1 MPAAVTMQGNEK
13 KQECCE
19 AALLENVTSKAHKS
33 REPTLFHFT
42 NPSRQGICA
51 RNYKTLLGFS

>member
-1 MPAAVTMQGNEK
+1 MK

-51 RNYKTLLGFS
+51 DNKTLLGISEGIF